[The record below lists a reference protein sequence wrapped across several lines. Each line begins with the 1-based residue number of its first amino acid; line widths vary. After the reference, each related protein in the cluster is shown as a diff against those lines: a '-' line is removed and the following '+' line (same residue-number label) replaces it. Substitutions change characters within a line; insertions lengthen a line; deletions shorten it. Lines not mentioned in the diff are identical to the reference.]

1 MNEIDN
7 IITAAYAAFM
17 EFEKRGEVDKEVAT
31 VVGNA
36 VRFLAADLES
46 AKGLMVPAGR

>member
-1 MNEIDN
+1 VNEIDN
-7 IITAAYAAFM
+7 IITAVYAAYM
-17 EFEKRGEVDKEVAT
+17 EFEKRVKADKEVVT

-46 AKGLMVPAGR
+46 AKGLMAPAGR